1 MLLRA
6 LTLAAVITA
15 AAALPLTGAPR
26 SAAAL
31 TNCDVPD
38 SAVAL
43 DADEQA
49 FIQLLN
55 DYRAQNG
62 LQPVAV
68 DTALSRAAAWMS
80 IDLAGRAGLDHT
92 DSLGRSPWKR
102 MPDCGAASPGGEN
115 LAAGT
120 PLASPAAVL
129 QAWKGSPGH
138 NAIMLGKDFTLV
150 GVARH
155 TAPGSKFGV
164 YWTLTFGYGRP
175 AAQPP
180 APAATPTPVPSTPA
194 PTRPAPTATPTA
206 VPPTAAPTRP
216 AQPPAPA
223 GGQAQAQSHTVTFPA
238 GVTTFTW
245 SGSPAPVDQ
254 LFASAGTALRG
265 VYAYDAA
272 AGRWLRWSPRLHP
285 RLNTITHI
293 QPGVRYWLVAASPV
307 TVSLP

>member
-1 MLLRA
+1 MPLRA

-15 AAALPLTGAPR
+15 AAAFPFAASNRT
-26 SAAAL
+26 AAAL
-31 TNCDVPD
+31 TNCDVPE
-38 SAVAL
+38 AAAAL

-49 FIQLLN
+49 FIQFLN
-55 DYRAQNG
+55 DYRAANG
-62 LQPVAV
+62 LPPVAV
-68 DTALSRAAAWMS
+68 DAALTRAAAWMS

-102 MPDCGAASPGGEN
+102 MPDCGAANPGGEN

-120 PLASPAAVL
+120 PLASPSAVL

-155 TAPGSKFGV
+155 TAPGSQYGV

-175 AAQPP
+175 AVAASPAPSPTLTPAPQPLPPMPTP
-180 APAATPTPVPSTPA
+180 APAA
-194 PTRPAPTATPTA
+194 
-206 VPPTAAPTRP
+206 PPP
-216 AQPPAPA
+216 PPAPPRPAESAATFAA
-223 GGQAQAQSHTVTFPA
+223 GIS
-238 GVTTFTW
+238 TFTW
-245 SGSPAPVDQ
+245 SGEPVPVDQ
-254 LFASAGTALRG
+254 VFGPAGSALRG

-285 RLNTITHI
+285 ALNTLGVL
-293 QPGVRYWLVAASPV
+293 QPGVRYWLVTSGPV